1 MLVLTRKIDQSIAIG
16 DDVRI
21 VVVGIERDTVK
32 LGIVAPPEL
41 AIRRSSNARP
51 STMRPSTTRLRR
63 SAQDDTRSARDDT
76 ST

>member
-21 VVVGIERDTVK
+21 VVVGIERDKVK

-41 AIRRSSNARP
+41 IIRRSS
-51 STMRPSTTRLRR
+51 SSRPSTTAVRASAQDDKR
-63 SAQDDTRSARDDT
+63 SAQDDN